1 VDRIYVIEIENE
13 EEVQE
18 MSLKLEVGRSVP
30 EETRQVAKAAFPKGN
45 VYLWIGDE
53 LGELYADHL
62 FMDLYPVRGQPTIS
76 PGRLALITVM
86 QFMEGLTDRQAA
98 EAVRGRIDWKYAL
111 GMELTDPG
119 FDFSIL
125 SEFRQ
130 RLSAG
135 QQEQTL
141 LNVLLVE
148 LKKRGWLKA
157 RSKQRT
163 DSTHVVASVRQ
174 LNRLEMVGETMR
186 RALNELAEA
195 DPDWL
200 KTIAPSEWFT
210 RYGPRMD
217 GIRLPK
223 EREKREALIEVI
235 GSDGIYL
242 MSTLLE
248 TPEKQELREL
258 PGVEILRQIWV
269 QQYWMEY
276 PEGEEKYRVRL
287 RADDNQ
293 PPGDKRIHS
302 PYDVDCR
309 YCTKRST
316 EWVGYKVHL
325 TETCEAETVHLI
337 THVETSS
344 AVEQDVSVTERI
356 HAALDAKGILPGE
369 HLLDTG
375 YIGAELLVN
384 AKEDYGIVICGP
396 VRKDVLWQAN
406 SGDGFG
412 LANFQINWKAQS
424 VTCPRGRQSN
434 YWSPRTNQYHQPVI
448 QVRFRKEDC
457 GVCPVQSK
465 CTRSKLGIRHLLLL
479 PQAQYKALQKARQE
493 QQTPAFWKKYAKR
506 AGIEG
511 TISQG
516 VRAFDIRFSRYI
528 GLAKTHLQMV
538 GSATAMNM
546 YRLYNWVNGVP
557 QAFTRLA
564 SFARLA
570 PDPSLIPS
578 GWRA

>member
-1 VDRIYVIEIENE
+1 
-13 EEVQE
+13 
-18 MSLKLEVGRSVP
+18 
-30 EETRQVAKAAFPKGN
+30 
-45 VYLWIGDE
+45 
-53 LGELYADHL
+53 
-62 FMDLYPVRGQPTIS
+62 
-76 PGRLALITVM
+76 
-86 QFMEGLTDRQAA
+86 
-98 EAVRGRIDWKYAL
+98 
-111 GMELTDPG
+111 
-119 FDFSIL
+119 
-125 SEFRQ
+125 
-130 RLSAG
+130 
-135 QQEQTL
+135 
-141 LNVLLVE
+141 
-148 LKKRGWLKA
+148 
-157 RSKQRT
+157 
-163 DSTHVVASVRQ
+163 
-174 LNRLEMVGETMR
+174 
-186 RALNELAEA
+186 
-195 DPDWL
+195 
-200 KTIAPSEWFT
+200 
-210 RYGPRMD
+210 MD

-223 EREKREALIEVI
+223 EREKREGLMQVI

-242 MSTLLE
+242 MSSLLD

-276 PEGEEKYRVRL
+276 PEGEEQYRVRL
-287 RADDNQ
+287 RTDDNQ

-412 LANFQINWKAQS
+412 LSNFQINWKAQS

-457 GVCPVQSK
+457 CVCPVQSK

-479 PQAQYKALQKARQE
+479 PQAQYEALQKARQE

-516 VRAFDIRFSRYI
+516 VRAFDLRFSRYI
-528 GLAKTHLQMV
+528 GLAKTHIQMV

-557 QAFTRLA
+557 QALTRIA
-564 SFARLA
+564 SFAQLA

-578 GWRA
+578 GWRT

>member
-1 VDRIYVIEIENE
+1 
-13 EEVQE
+13 

-30 EETRQVAKAAFPKGN
+30 EETRKVANAAFPKGN
-45 VYLWIGDE
+45 VYLWMGDE

-62 FMDLYPVRGQPTIS
+62 FIDLYPVRGQPAVP
-76 PGRLALITVM
+76 PGRLALITIM

-111 GMELTDPG
+111 GLELSDPG
-119 FDFSIL
+119 FDFSVL

-130 RLSAG
+130 RLMDG
-135 QQEQTL
+135 QKEQTL

-148 LKKRGWLKA
+148 LQRRGWIKA

-163 DSTHVVASVRQ
+163 DSTHVLASVRQ
-174 LNRLEMVGETMR
+174 LNRLEMMGETMH

-195 DPDWL
+195 APDWL
-200 KTIAPSEWFT
+200 KKIAPSEWYT
-210 RYGPRMD
+210 RYGQRMD

-223 EREKREALIEVI
+223 ERKQREALLEVM
-235 GSDGIYL
+235 GADGIYL
-242 MSTLLE
+242 MSTLWE
-248 TPEKQELREL
+248 TPEKKELWEL
-258 PGVEILRQIWV
+258 PGVKILQQIWI

-276 PEGEEKYRVRL
+276 AEGEGKYLVHS

-302 PYDVDCR
+302 PYDVESR

-325 TETCEAETVHLI
+325 TETCEADTANII

-375 YIGAELLVN
+375 YISAELLVN

-412 LANFQINWKAQS
+412 LSNFEINWKAQS
-424 VTCPRGRQSN
+424 VTCPRGHKSN
-434 YWSPRTNQYHQPVI
+434 YWSNRTNQYHQPVI
-448 QVRFRKEDC
+448 QVRFQKEDC
-457 GVCPVQSK
+457 CVCPAQSK

-479 PQAQYKALQKARQE
+479 PEAQYEALQEARQN
-493 QQTPAFWKKYAKR
+493 QKTPQFWKKYAKR

-516 VRAFDIRFSRYI
+516 VRAFDLRFSRYI

-538 GSATAMNM
+538 GSTTAMNM
-546 YRLYNWVNGVP
+546 YRLYNWINGVP
-557 QAFTRLA
+557 QALTRLA

>member
-1 VDRIYVIEIENE
+1 
-13 EEVQE
+13 
-18 MSLKLEVGRSVP
+18 MFPKKLARLRKLHS
-30 EETRQVAKAAFPKGN
+30 PKGN
-45 VYLWIGDE
+45 VYLWMGDE

-62 FMDLYPVRGQPTIS
+62 FIDLYPVRGQPTVS
-76 PGRLALITVM
+76 PGRLALITIM

-111 GMELTDPG
+111 GLELSDPG
-119 FDFSIL
+119 FDFSVL

-130 RLSAG
+130 RLMDG
-135 QQEQTL
+135 QKEQTL

-148 LKKRGWLKA
+148 LQRRGWIKA

-163 DSTHVVASVRQ
+163 DSTHVLASVRQ
-174 LNRLEMVGETMR
+174 LNRLEMVGETMH

-210 RYGPRMD
+210 RYGQRMD

-223 EREKREALIEVI
+223 ERKQREALLEVI
-235 GSDGIYL
+235 GADGIYL
-242 MSTLLE
+242 MSTLWE
-248 TPEKQELREL
+248 TPEKKELWEL
-258 PGVEILRQIWV
+258 PGVKILQRIWI

-276 PEGEEKYRVRL
+276 AEREGKYLVHS

-302 PYDVDCR
+302 PYDVESR

-325 TETCEAETVHLI
+325 TETCEAETANII

-344 AVEQDVSVTERI
+344 AVEQDVSATERI

-375 YIGAELLVN
+375 YISAELLVH

-412 LANFQINWKAQS
+412 LSNFEINWKAQS
-424 VTCPRGRQSN
+424 VTCPHGHKSN
-434 YWSPRTNQYHQPVI
+434 YWSQSNQSVPSTSHSSQVSKRRLLCLSSAI
-448 QVRFRKEDC
+448 QMYSLETGYPAPIITPASPIRGPTE
-457 GVCPVQSK
+457 GTP
-465 CTRSKLGIRHLLLL
+465 GIRKLL
-479 PQAQYKALQKARQE
+479 PVLE
-493 QQTPAFWKKYAKR
+493 EICKK
-506 AGIEG
+506 
-511 TISQG
+511 
-516 VRAFDIRFSRYI
+516 
-528 GLAKTHLQMV
+528 
-538 GSATAMNM
+538 
-546 YRLYNWVNGVP
+546 
-557 QAFTRLA
+557 
-564 SFARLA
+564 
-570 PDPSLIPS
+570 S
-578 GWRA
+578 GY

>member
-1 VDRIYVIEIENE
+1 MDRICLIEIEN

-30 EETRQVAKAAFPKGN
+30 EETRRVAKAAFPKGN

-53 LGELYADHL
+53 LGELYSDHL
-62 FMDLYPVRGQPTIS
+62 FIDLYPVRGQPTVS
-76 PGRLALITVM
+76 PGRLALITIM

-111 GMELTDPG
+111 GLELTDSG
-119 FDFSIL
+119 FDFSVL

-141 LNVLLVE
+141 LNVLLE
-148 LKKRGWLKA
+148 DLKKRGWLKA

-186 RALNELAEA
+186 RALNELAAA
-195 DPDWL
+195 DPEWL

-223 EREKREALIEVI
+223 EREQREALIEVI
-235 GSDGIYL
+235 GADGIYL
-242 MSTLLE
+242 MSTLLD

-276 PEGEEKYRVRL
+276 PEGEEQYRVRL
-287 RADDNQ
+287 RTDDNQ

-344 AVEQDVSVTERI
+344 AVEQDVSVTGRI

-406 SGDGFG
+406 SGEGFG
-412 LANFQINWKAQS
+412 LSNFQINWKAQS

-479 PQAQYKALQKARQE
+479 PQAQYEALQKARQE

-516 VRAFDIRFSRYI
+516 VRAFDLRFSRYI
-528 GLAKTHLQMV
+528 GLAKTHIQMV

-557 QAFTRLA
+557 QALTRIA
-564 SFARLA
+564 SFAQLA

-578 GWRA
+578 GWRT

>member
-1 VDRIYVIEIENE
+1 
-13 EEVQE
+13 
-18 MSLKLEVGRSVP
+18 MSLKPEVGRSIP

-53 LGELYADHL
+53 LGELYADRL
-62 FMDLYPVRGQPTIS
+62 FVDLYPVRGQPTVS
-76 PGRLALITVM
+76 PGRLALVTIM

-111 GMELTDPG
+111 GLELTDSG
-119 FDFSIL
+119 FDFSVL
-125 SEFRQ
+125 SEFRE
-130 RLSAG
+130 RLSTG

-141 LNVLLVE
+141 LNVMLDE
-148 LKKRGWLKA
+148 IKKRGWLKA
-157 RSKQRT
+157 RSRQRT
-163 DSTHVVASVRQ
+163 DSTHVLASVRQ

-195 DPDWL
+195 DPEWL
-200 KTIAPSEWFT
+200 KTIVPSEWFT

-235 GSDGIYL
+235 GSDGVNL
-242 MSTLLE
+242 MSTLFD
-248 TPEKQELREL
+248 TPEKKELREL

-269 QQYWMEY
+269 QQYSIEY
-276 PEGEEKYRVRL
+276 QEGEEKYRVRL

-316 EWVGYKVHL
+316 AWVGYKVHL
-325 TETCEAETVHLI
+325 TETCEDDTPHII
-337 THVETSS
+337 THVETSG

-356 HAALDAKGILPGE
+356 HAALDAKGLLPGE

-375 YIGAELLVN
+375 YIDAELLVN
-384 AKEDYGIVICGP
+384 AKEDYGISICGP

-406 SGDGFG
+406 STDGFG
-412 LANFQINWKAQS
+412 LSNFRINWNAQT
-424 VTCPRGRQSN
+424 VTCPRGHQSN
-434 YWSPRTNQYHQPVI
+434 YWSHRTNQYHQSVI

-457 GVCPVQSK
+457 GVCPAQSK

-479 PQAQYKALQKARQE
+479 PQAQYEALQKARQE
-493 QQTPAFWKKYAKR
+493 QKTPAFWKKYAKR

-516 VRAFDIRFSRYI
+516 VRAFDLRCCRYI
-528 GLAKTHLQMV
+528 GLAKTRMQMV
-538 GSATAMNM
+538 GSAAAMNLF
-546 YRLYNWVNGVP
+546 RLYNWTNGVP
-557 QAFTRLA
+557 QAFTRIA
-564 SFARLA
+564 SFAHLA
-570 PDPSLIPS
+570 PNPSLIPS
-578 GWRA
+578 SWRA